1 MMNITFRK
9 AAADDIDRISE
20 IYEMIHT
27 EQERGM
33 TYTGWVRGVY
43 PVRDTAESA
52 LGRGDLFVEE
62 LDGDIAGAA
71 IINHTQGDVYANA
84 PWNFDAPDAR
94 VMVLHTL
101 VIDPGIKGKGLGRA
115 FVEFYEQYAREHG
128 CDILRLD
135 TNVLNRNARAFYKKM
150 NYSEVAVLPCEFN
163 GISNVDLVMLEK
175 KL

>member
-71 IINHTQGDVYANA
+71 IINHTQVDVYANA